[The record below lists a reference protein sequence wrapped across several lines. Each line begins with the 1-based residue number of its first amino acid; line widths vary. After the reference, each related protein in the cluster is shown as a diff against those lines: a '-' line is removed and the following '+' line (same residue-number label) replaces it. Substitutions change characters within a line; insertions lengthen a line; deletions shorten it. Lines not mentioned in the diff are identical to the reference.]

1 MLTLNP
7 KTSHNSLIKKPL
19 NAMVSISQIPLSK
32 YTLKLIWIKINMFNL
47 VASPDKNTSSY
58 MKIKEKKFQTI
69 NTMNKLLL
77 EPHKLLKIMKI
88 SNEQTLNSR

>member
-1 MLTLNP
+1 
-7 KTSHNSLIKKPL
+7 
-19 NAMVSISQIPLSK
+19 
-32 YTLKLIWIKINMFNL
+32 MFNL